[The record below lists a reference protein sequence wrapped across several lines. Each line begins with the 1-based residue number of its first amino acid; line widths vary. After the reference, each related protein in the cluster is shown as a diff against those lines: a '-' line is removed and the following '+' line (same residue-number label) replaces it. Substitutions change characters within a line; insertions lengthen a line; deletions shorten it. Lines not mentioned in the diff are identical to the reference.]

1 MSLIHDALRKA
12 AEENDQ
18 RHGGRGRPAS
28 WRDVTPVPPRP
39 RAVWPW
45 VTSGFAMVLGLA
57 GLVWF
62 LARSA
67 EPAPVATQ
75 VTIPAAPAPA
85 PLAIP
90 ATPTPPP
97 PEKNPQPPAEPVEPA
112 VEAVSLARVEAL
124 APEKKPVAPLP
135 ATPAPPVQPQPAPPP
150 PVAQALPPPAEPAE
164 RALADTQAAPKMIAP
179 PPQSGQVADDTYV
192 LEASVDGKELRLDFI
207 VWSEQPFAQI
217 NGRQVGIG
225 QQVEGFLVTAITR
238 DRVTLE
244 TPTRRLM
251 LKVR

>member
-62 LARSA
+62 FARSA

-75 VTIPAAPAPA
+75 AATPAAPDPA
-85 PLAIP
+85 PLAVP
-90 ATPTPPP
+90 ATPPP
-97 PEKNPQPPAEPVEPA
+97 PERKSHPPAEPVEPA

-124 APEKKPVAPLP
+124 APEKEPVAPLP
-135 ATPAPPVQPQPAPPP
+135 AAPAPPAQPQPAPPP
-150 PVAQALPPPAEPAE
+150 PVAQASPPPAEPVETAP
-164 RALADTQAAPKMIAP
+164 AATQAAPKMIAP
-179 PPQSGQVADDTYV
+179 PAQTGQVGDDTYV